1 MNTRDFI
8 INLNKY
14 IDTQLNSLS
23 DVYPVVNFLK
33 PIAKRV
39 VDNNINKVKSFL
51 NLIEDKD
58 GNIDIEGILNET
70 IKEVTNSKPFIM
82 NTKTLGDINFGNG
95 KVEFNIPFLNKKLVL
110 STEDLELFKEC
121 IMNKRE

>member
-1 MNTRDFI
+1 
-8 INLNKY
+8 
-14 IDTQLNSLS
+14 
-23 DVYPVVNFLK
+23 
-33 PIAKRV
+33 
-39 VDNNINKVKSFL
+39 
-51 NLIEDKD
+51 
-58 GNIDIEGILNET
+58 
-70 IKEVTNSKPFIM
+70 M